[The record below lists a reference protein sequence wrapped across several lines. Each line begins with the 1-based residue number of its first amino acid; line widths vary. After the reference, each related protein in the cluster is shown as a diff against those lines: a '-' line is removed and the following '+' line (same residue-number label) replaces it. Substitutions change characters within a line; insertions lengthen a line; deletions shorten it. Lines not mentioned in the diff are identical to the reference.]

1 MNNDNNSNDGSS
13 SSKIIEKG
21 NKKAKRKNKL
31 LTATI
36 SFIIIILI
44 IFLTIGG
51 GYGILKERV
60 QRVVA
65 AYKTQKAIKQF
76 NQGLNEYYQKFAE
89 DTYGG
94 KTPQETLDMF
104 IEALEKG
111 DIDLASKYFA
121 LDDNLSRK
129 KWEDALKTQAND
141 GKMQDLINITKQF
154 KPASNQINLNTI
166 YEFVVIGSDGLV
178 KYSVEM
184 EYNEYSG
191 VWKIKSM

>member
-129 KWEDALKTQAND
+129 KWEDGLKKVQEE
-141 GKMQDLINITKQF
+141 GKIEEIIKELKKAQPSSSQ
-154 KPASNQINLNTI
+154 PGYEEA
-166 YEFVVIGSDGLV
+166 YEFMILGKNGLATH
-178 KYSVEM
+178 SVEM